1 MCISAGGSYLV
12 AGADDGSLSIFE
24 LGRVKGERFTKQ
36 IAGFQGRPNCRLV
49 AWRDSTKEIITA
61 SGDGNV
67 TIWSAKDGHPMYVL
81 SAHAGSAITQMQWLE
96 DKQLLITCAKDKRL
110 KIWSLPRV
118 WYDEEEVKAML

>member
-49 AWRDSTKEIITA
+49 AWRESTKEIITA

-81 SAHAGSAITQMQWLE
+81 SAHAGSAITQMLWLE
-96 DKQLLITCAKDKRL
+96 DK
-110 KIWSLPRV
+110 
-118 WYDEEEVKAML
+118 